1 MCGPPVGGCW
11 GGGGKGCQ
19 PPRGQVGMGLPR
31 GDERVRGGRAF
42 KGGGAPRLG
51 LGPEAALKVMAHSGP
66 RAGGGSPQGVVGEG
80 GTGGGLEVEKG
91 FSRVGMELRGGQRK
105 GTGRARR
112 RRGGGGAPR
121 LGLGP
126 EAALKV
132 MAHSG
137 PRAGGGGHRR
147 GLWVKGAGEG
157 LA

>member
-1 MCGPPVGGCW
+1 
-11 GGGGKGCQ
+11 
-19 PPRGQVGMGLPR
+19 MGLPR

-66 RAGGGSPQGVVGEG
+66 RAGEGSPQGVVGEG
-80 GTGGGLEVEKG
+80 GTGGGWRWK
-91 FSRVGMELRGGQRK
+91 RVSAGWEWSFGGDNERVRGGL
-105 GTGRARR
+105 AVE
-112 RRGGGGAPR
+112 GGGGAPR

-137 PRAGGGGHRR
+137 PRAGGGSPQG
-147 GLWVKGAGEG
+147 VVGEG
-157 LA
+157 GRGGVGLSP